1 MFLPVQGVSF
11 SRALMPFQAK
21 GSAGRRGP
29 FGRAALDA
37 CPPAPHIYRGAVWLC
52 QESRAFSLKSE
63 LFWEWQHD
71 RLPCLRSITT
81 LFLFFSLVQ
90 ESCSE
95 RTCCSSGH

>member
-37 CPPAPHIYRGAVWLC
+37 CPPAPHIVPGRSLAVSGK
-52 QESRAFSLKSE
+52 QG
-63 LFWEWQHD
+63 LFPE
-71 RLPCLRSITT
+71 
-81 LFLFFSLVQ
+81 
-90 ESCSE
+90 E
-95 RTCCSSGH
+95 RTVLGMAARQAALPAEHNHPFSFLLSCAGVLQ